1 MTKGGSV
8 CVLNSKQMEAKQ
20 YLQQIYRCNEL
31 IQANLEEIEN
41 LRSKSTSIG
50 SFALD
55 EERVSHSPS
64 REAPFVKT
72 VNKLVDLEKEVS
84 IEMEHFLDLRKEIRD
99 TINQLKNINRVLVLR
114 YRYIEF
120 MTWESIAEQ
129 MNYTVE
135 HLHRIYSAAL
145 TDVADI
151 LATKGRAA

>member
-1 MTKGGSV
+1 M
-8 CVLNSKQMEAKQ
+8 LNSKQMEAKQ

-41 LRSKSTSIG
+41 LRSKSTSIV

-114 YRYIEF
+114 YRHIEF

-135 HLHRIYSAAL
+135 HLHRIYSRL
-145 TDVADI
+145 
-151 LATKGRAA
+151 